1 MSWNRDDPAGTG
13 SLTNVNGGSLSLFY
27 QRKIEIGTEDTDFTC
42 HTKDENQNRF
52 TKHFFQMMMGGS

>member
-27 QRKIEIGTEDTDFTC
+27 QRKIEIGTEDTNSSC
-42 HTKDENQNRF
+42 QTKYGNQNRF
-52 TKHFFQMMMGGS
+52 TNHLS